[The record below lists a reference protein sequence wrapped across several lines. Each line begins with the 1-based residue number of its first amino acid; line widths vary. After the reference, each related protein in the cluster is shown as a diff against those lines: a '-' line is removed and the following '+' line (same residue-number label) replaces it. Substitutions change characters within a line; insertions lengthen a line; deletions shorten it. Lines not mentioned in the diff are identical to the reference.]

1 MSVALLLR
9 HIGFTMSLLEH
20 RICGFSVIEL
30 DRLTEAELPKHYQKT
45 CSKDAFETNIR
56 YFYKVKSKEW
66 QGSKEEKL
74 RRAVAASYSALR
86 RACGIPNDAPNMT
99 PKEILSRGA

>member
-1 MSVALLLR
+1 MLLR
-9 HIGFTMSLLEH
+9 LLIGQLMSILEH
-20 RICGFSVIEL
+20 RIRGFSLIEL
-30 DRLTEAELPKHYQKT
+30 DSLTEAELPKHYQKT
-45 CSKDAFETNIR
+45 CSKEAFETNIR

-66 QGSKEEKL
+66 EGSKEEKL

-99 PKEILSRGA
+99 PKEILSRGE